1 MGKFLPSIMHLANRL
16 TKKLSNMFHLAKTT
30 RGKLYFELK
39 QEEVGAERDMEQF
52 RKERSSGEHEV
63 TKLNK
68 EMAEIIIKHNIKV
81 NWNLPC
87 LHFRNLK
94 YLSPDAAQVLAGYNW
109 KFSIPWIV
117 VQENWKALGELLKHE
132 ADTDF
137 TEVGELTPEMVSAF
151 KDVQRHI
158 SLYNVKN
165 LGVEAAKA
173 LVPMENIIFISVD
186 TWPSDE
192 VMNIL
197 KKRPSM
203 VIVAMKK

>member
-1 MGKFLPSIMHLANRL
+1 MHLANRL
-16 TKKLSNMFHLAKTT
+16 TEKLSNMFYLAKTT
-30 RGKLYFELK
+30 RDKLYFELK

-68 EMAEIIIKHNIKV
+68 EMAEIIIAHNIKV

-137 TEVGELTPEMVSAF
+137 TEVGELTPGMVSAF
-151 KDVQRHI
+151 KDAQRHI

>member
-1 MGKFLPSIMHLANRL
+1 MGKFLPSIMHLADRL
-16 TKKLSNMFHLAKTT
+16 TEKLSNMFHLAKTT

-68 EMAEIIIKHNIKV
+68 EMAEIIIEHSIKV

>member
-1 MGKFLPSIMHLANRL
+1 MKQFL
-16 TKKLSNMFHLAKTT
+16 
-30 RGKLYFELK
+30 
-39 QEEVGAERDMEQF
+39 
-52 RKERSSGEHEV
+52 KERSSGEHEV
-63 TKLNK
+63 TRLNK
-68 EMAEIIIKHNIKV
+68 DMAEIIIEHNIKNSKDE

-87 LHFRNLK
+87 LHFRKLK

-117 VQENWKALGELLKHE
+117 VQENWKVLGELLKHE

>member
-1 MGKFLPSIMHLANRL
+1 MKQFL
-16 TKKLSNMFHLAKTT
+16 
-30 RGKLYFELK
+30 
-39 QEEVGAERDMEQF
+39 
-52 RKERSSGEHEV
+52 KERSSGEHEV

-68 EMAEIIIKHNIKV
+68 EMAEIIIEHNIKV

-87 LHFRNLK
+87 LHFRKLK
-94 YLSPDAAQVLAGYNW
+94 YLSPDAAQVLAGYSW
-109 KFSIPWIV
+109 KISISWKV
-117 VQENWKALGELLKHE
+117 FQKNSKALREVLKRE
-132 ADTDF
+132 VDTDF
-137 TEVGELTPEMVSAF
+137 IDVGALTPEMLVAF
-151 KDVQRHI
+151 RDAQGPI
-158 SLYNVKN
+158 SLYNVRDIQ
-165 LGVEAAKA
+165 VEAAKK

>member
-1 MGKFLPSIMHLANRL
+1 MKQFL
-16 TKKLSNMFHLAKTT
+16 
-30 RGKLYFELK
+30 
-39 QEEVGAERDMEQF
+39 
-52 RKERSSGEHEV
+52 KERSSGEHEV

-117 VQENWKALGELLKHE
+117 VQENWKVLGELLKHE

-151 KDVQRHI
+151 KDAQRHI